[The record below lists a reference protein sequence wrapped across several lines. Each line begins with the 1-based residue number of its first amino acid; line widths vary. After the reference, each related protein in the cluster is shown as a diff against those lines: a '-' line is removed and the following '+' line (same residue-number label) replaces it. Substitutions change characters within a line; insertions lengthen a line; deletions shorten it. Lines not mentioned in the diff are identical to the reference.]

1 MAIRLL
7 PKGWRPGRAAA
18 AGLVATA
25 AYSVAMEND
34 KYLTGNEFN
43 DVEFIQGLFGVKRAS
58 SPRLRA
64 LSWGL
69 HFLNG
74 ALLAEVYAALCER
87 FLPGPNWPKGTLFG
101 GAFIA
106 AAWPLTFLAD
116 RYHPMIKNGQ
126 LPPLANW
133 PAFWQNILRHMLFG
147 LTLGLLCRE
156 RPS

>member
-1 MAIRLL
+1 MAVHLL

-58 SPRLRA
+58 SSRLRV

-74 ALLAEVYAALCER
+74 ALLAEVYAALCKR
-87 FLPGPNWPKGTLFG
+87 FLPGPNWLKGTLFG
-101 GAFIA
+101 GIFIA

-116 RYHPMIKNGQ
+116 RYHPMIKDGQ
-126 LPPLANW
+126 MPPLANW
-133 PAFWQNILRHMLFG
+133 PMFWQNVLRHMVFG
-147 LTLGLLCRE
+147 LTLGLLYRE
-156 RPS
+156 RAK